1 MNEGLIPSR
10 YAKALYKTA
19 LEKGCQ
25 QRLYEL
31 MKTLSASFDSS
42 PELASTIA
50 NPFVA
55 VADKAKL
62 LDTAAGATP
71 KDTLF
76 DDFIKLLEHN
86 KRIALTRATA
96 LAYQDIYRRE
106 NHIYRVHVTSAAPM
120 DKAQDQRLR
129 QLVASHLPQGSTM
142 EYSTSIDP
150 DLIGGFTVGIDSER
164 LDASI
169 KNELKQLRLKLL
181 SK

>member
-1 MNEGLIPSR
+1 M
-10 YAKALYKTA
+10 
-19 LEKGCQ
+19 
-25 QRLYEL
+25 YEL
-31 MKTLSASFDSS
+31 MKTLSTSFDNS
-42 PELASTIA
+42 PELATTVA

-55 VADKAKL
+55 EADKAKL
-62 LDTAAGATP
+62 LQTAAGASP

-76 DDFIKLLEHN
+76 GDFIKLLERN
-86 KRIALTRATA
+86 KRIALTRGAA

-120 DKAQDQRLR
+120 DKNQDQRLR
-129 QLVASHLPQGSTM
+129 QLVASHLPQGASM